1 MKKRPIV
8 ETRLEEILEEITR
21 RGEMSVR
28 DAARKFGVKISA
40 VQQKVRSLLRTGLVC
55 FNSQRRKIALNPD
68 FGFVVGIDLGASHLH
83 FALADFRGEILNDS
97 TVKIHPEDG
106 PEKLIAQINDGV
118 RRQVDAVTR
127 KRLPEK
133 PGHAIERKTQHPF
146 TVRGMAI
153 GVPSPVDPVSG
164 VVSLAN
170 NLPGWK
176 NIHLARALEK
186 QFHVPV
192 IIENDANMAAIGER
206 WRGVARGVN
215 NFVFIALGTGIGAG
229 VFVNGELV
237 RGRTGSA
244 GELFRMNVEWQRWE
258 EDFGNIGYF
267 ETHVSGMGIA
277 AEGRK
282 LMGLPAADQL
292 ANLAAQRDA
301 YFVFDALRQG
311 NPQARAALEKVFT
324 MLGVG
329 ITNIVAVLD
338 PDLIVLGGGVV
349 KGAPEFLLATL
360 DRVVRRIQKEITPP
374 IKISAL
380 EDKAQTHGAVFSA
393 LTGAQKAALGRQ
405 R

>member
-1 MKKRPIV
+1 MKKHPVV
-8 ETRLEEILEEITR
+8 EARLEEILKEITQR
-21 RGEMSVR
+21 DEISVSHL
-28 DAARKFGVKISA
+28 AQALGVKLSTA
-40 VQQKVRSLLRTGLVC
+40 QQKIRPLLRAGLVC
-55 FNSQRRKIALNPD
+55 FSNHERKITLNPD
-68 FGFVVGIDLGASHLH
+68 FGCVVGIDLGASHLH
-83 FALADFRGEILNDS
+83 FALANFCGEILNDFME
-97 TVKIHPEDG
+97 KIRPEDG
-106 PEKLIAQINDGV
+106 PEKLITQIKEGI
-118 RRQVDAVTR
+118 RRQVDEATR
-127 KRLPEK
+127 KRLLEK
-133 PGHAIERKTQHPF
+133 PGRALKKKTQHPF

-153 GVPSPVDPVSG
+153 GVPSPVDPASG

-186 QFHVPV
+186 QFRVPV
-192 IIENDANMAAIGER
+192 VIENDANMAAIGEH
-206 WRGVARGVN
+206 WCGVARDVN

-229 VFVNGELV
+229 VFVDGKLV

-244 GELFRMNVEWQRWE
+244 GELFRMNVEWPRWN
-258 EDFGNIGYF
+258 EDFGNVGYF

-277 AEGRK
+277 TEGRK
-282 LMGLPAADQL
+282 LLGPPGAGQL

-329 ITNIVAVLD
+329 IANIVAVLD

-349 KGAPEFLLATL
+349 KGAPELMLATL
-360 DRVVRRIQKEITPP
+360 DRVVRRIQKEITPS
-374 IKISAL
+374 IQISAL
-380 EDKAQTHGAVFSA
+380 EDKAQTYGAVFSA
-393 LTGAQKAALGRQ
+393 LTGAQKVALGRL